1 MSRRIL
7 SMFLVVFLLALVAG
21 CGGSKTE
28 PKPTETPKAGEAPK
42 TEQPKEVEISFY
54 YPVAVGGPL
63 TKIIDNMV
71 AEFTKANPHIKV
83 KPVFSGNYADTL
95 TKVQTLIQGGQKPEV
110 AVLLSTDIYTL
121 TDQDAIIPLDDL
133 IKADKDGAQYLAD
146 FFPAFM
152 ANSQINGTT
161 YGIPFQ
167 RSMVVMY
174 YNKELLE
181 KAGYKEAPKT
191 WDELV
196 DAAKKIT
203 NPAEGVWGI
212 KIPSDGYPYWLTQG
226 FAIQSGKNLM
236 SADGKEVYFNSPEN
250 IQGLT
255 FWRDLAYTHK
265 VMPEGVIAW
274 TAAPTDFISGKV
286 GMIYHSSGS
295 LANITKNAKFKFGV
309 AFLPAGPKGHG
320 APTGG
325 GNFYIF
331 KGLSKEKQEAAWK
344 FVRHMTDAEVQAKW
358 GLDTGYVAP
367 RKSSFETKTM
377 KDAAAKDPNVLVAR
391 DQLQYAA
398 AELSVHNNPQIYK
411 AYGNQLQAIITGKSD
426 VKTAMDAAQK
436 EAETILAPFKKK

>member
-1 MSRRIL
+1 MARRWL
-7 SMFLVVFLLALVAG
+7 SAFLVVMLLALAG
-21 CGGSKTE
+21 CGSSK
-28 PKPTETPKAGEAPK
+28 APESQGTTGTDASK

-83 KPVFSGNYADTL
+83 KPVFSGSYADTL
-95 TKVQTLIQGGQKPEV
+95 TKVQTQIQGGAIPEV

-121 TDQDAIIPLDDL
+121 VDQDAIIPLDDL
-133 IKADKDGAQYLAD
+133 IKADAEGDKYLAD

-152 ANSQINGTT
+152 ANSQIGGVT

-174 YNKELLE
+174 YNKDLLA
-181 KAGYKEAPKT
+181 KAGYNNPPKS

-226 FAIQSGKNLM
+226 FALQSGKNLM
-236 SADGKEVYFNSPEN
+236 NADGTEVYFNSPEN
-250 IQGLT
+250 IKGLT

-286 GMIYHSSGS
+286 GMIFHSSGS
-295 LANITKNAKFKFGV
+295 LANITANAKFPFGV
-309 AFLPAGPKGHG
+309 AFLPAGEKGFG
-320 APTGG
+320 SPTGG
-325 GNFYIF
+325 GNLYVF
-331 KGLSKEKQEAAWK
+331 KGISKEKEQAAWQFIK
-344 FVRHMTDAEVQAKW
+344 FMTEPARMAQW
-358 GLDTGYVAP
+358 GLDTGYVAS
-367 RKSSFETKTM
+367 RKSSWDTQVM
-377 KDAAAKDPNVLVAR
+377 KDAMAKDPNVSVAR
-391 DQLQYAA
+391 DQLQYAS

-411 AYGNQLQAIITGKSD
+411 VYGNQLQAIITGQSD
-426 VKTAMDAAQK
+426 VKTAVDAAQK
-436 EAETILAPFKKK
+436 EAEAILAPFKK